1 MKSFSSGLAL
11 AAALALGPALAGAGE
26 AAPAPT
32 AQAPTAA
39 RTAAPAAA
47 DAAAAPA
54 AMPAAAPAEG
64 VHAGPDPA
72 DLIGAPHGPTLA
84 GAALESRTHE
94 VASTI
99 RCPVCQGVSIAD
111 SPSEMAQNMKRQT
124 GELLAR
130 GYDAEQ
136 ITHYFEQSYGEFI
149 RLQPKADGLK
159 SFVWIAPG
167 LLLLVGAFAIARYV
181 SRHRGGPAAMAALE
195 LPARDRL
202 PDDPA
207 LVPWVKKARELAYGW
222 PGGVPPKG
230 DA

>member
-1 MKSFSSGLAL
+1 MKVFPSGLAL

-26 AAPAPT
+26 AAAPAPVPPAAAAPAGGAAVPGT
-32 AQAPTAA
+32 AP
-39 RTAAPAAA
+39 AAPAAA
-47 DAAAAPA
+47 
-54 AMPAAAPAEG
+54 